1 MTRTQMVEN
10 DMNLFSTMKYNLDKY
25 EQATHGGGILLI
37 LMWADRAECRS

>member
-1 MTRTQMVEN
+1 MVKF
-10 DMNLFSTMKYNLDKY
+10 DMKFYITMKDNLDKY